1 MERDAEGSPIC
12 AQVLGAITK
21 GNMTGV
27 KIGSGVGGGGAL
39 VQRKGLLSDFKDI
52 ISSPMYDGRFVTI
65 TGACL
70 ELPCAGASE
79 ARWPEPC
86 ARYPGPKAVG
96 KTTLIELACSEV
108 GKACV

>member
-39 VQRKGLLSDFKDI
+39 VQRKGLLSDFKAI
-52 ISSPMYDGRFVTI
+52 ISSPEYDGRFITI

-70 ELPCAGASE
+70 ELPCACANG
-79 ARWPEPC
+79 ARWPDAMC
-86 ARYPGPKAVG
+86 AVSRAQGCGQDHAY
-96 KTTLIELACSEV
+96 
-108 GKACV
+108 

>member
-27 KIGSGVGGGGAL
+27 KIGSGVGGGAL
-39 VQRKGLLSDFKDI
+39 VQRKGLLSDFKAI
-52 ISSPMYDGRFVTI
+52 ISSPEYDGQFITI

-70 ELPCAGASE
+70 ELLCAGANE
-79 ARWPEPC
+79 ARWPDALC
-86 ARYPGPKAVG
+86 AVSRAQGCG
-96 KTTLIELACSEV
+96 QDHAC
-108 GKACV
+108 